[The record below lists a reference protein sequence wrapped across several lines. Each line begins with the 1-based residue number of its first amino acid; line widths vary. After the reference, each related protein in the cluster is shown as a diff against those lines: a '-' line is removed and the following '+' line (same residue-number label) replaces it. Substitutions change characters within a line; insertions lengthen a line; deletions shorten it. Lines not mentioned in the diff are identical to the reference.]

1 MGNSCCTGR
10 GASSVDFPRLYNSEW
25 RPGYKLP
32 NLSPDEVLWMAALA
46 AICDSRTPAPSDELR
61 LPAELVP
68 KRLYLGGVEAAKNR
82 PGLAALGVTTVVN
95 CAPDTCARLT
105 GERYYDGLDV
115 RYVEV
120 GASDWMGYPLLERH
134 TAEICKALAG
144 AGEDEGD
151 GRGAAFV
158 HCFAGQNRSAALC
171 VAWLIIEEK
180 MHLLDAVRLVHGKR
194 PVVLTNITFRLQL
207 VHLAV
212 SLGQRVDGGERGGG
226 DNSNSTSNSIIA
238 TTTTTTTTKAVVGG
252 HGAPLPWAFAPLP
265 LAILGRQLQ
274 SAIPDTFLWV
284 HPTRQSGKVALDRLH
299 VSVLLKLARP
309 RDEVARLR
317 DVLAPRPLRL
327 RVTSVFVSHVERLM
341 PEDVWCVGLEFAS
354 PDMRALKDRWMNDMY
369 GAGGSTGHETG
380 ERGERGE
387 NGENGEKEEEKSDAA
402 VPICDSTTAG
412 RRVLTEKERRRHDP
426 YGREGHCSL
435 VYIRGEH
442 RAEAEGIVAGLRG
455 EVEGTELV
463 LETIVVEARGDGY
476 RETVVLAGSVAVS

>member
-1 MGNSCCTGR
+1 MGTSSSCCTGR
-10 GASSVDFPRLYNSEW
+10 GDSSVDFPRLYNSEW

-32 NLSPDEVLWMAALA
+32 NLSPDEELWMAALA
-46 AICDSRTPAPSDELR
+46 EICDSRTPAPSDELH

-68 KRLYLGGVEAAKNR
+68 KRLYLGGVEAAKDL
-82 PGLAALGVTTVVN
+82 PALAALGVATVVN

-105 GERYYDGLDV
+105 GERYYDGLDALPGRGAV

-134 TAEICKALAG
+134 TVEICEAIGGAEGAGAGG

-151 GRGAAFV
+151 GRRGAAFV

-171 VAWLIIEEK
+171 VAWLIIEGK

-194 PVVLTNITFRLQL
+194 PVVLTNISFRLQL

-212 SLGQRVDGGERGGG
+212 SLGQRVVKTPYPWTSSFMDGGERGGG
-226 DNSNSTSNSIIA
+226 GNSNSIT

-252 HGAPLPWAFAPLP
+252 HDAPLPPLPWAFAPLP
-265 LAILGRQLQ
+265 LATLGRQLQ

-309 RDEVARLR
+309 RNEVTRLR
-317 DVLAPRPLRL
+317 DVIAPRPLRL
-327 RVTSVFVSHVERLM
+327 RVASVFVSHVERLM
-341 PEDVWCVGLEFAS
+341 PEDVWCIGLEFAS
-354 PDMRALKDRWMNDMY
+354 PDMRALKDRWMNEMY
-369 GAGGSTGHETG
+369 PGGL
-380 ERGERGE
+380 
-387 NGENGEKEEEKSDAA
+387 A
-402 VPICDSTTAG
+402 
-412 RRVLTEKERRRHDP
+412 EKERRRHDP

-476 RETVVLAGSVAVS
+476 RETVVLAGSVAVA